1 MKKKKIS
8 SNTVKGIIIK
18 CLIVFGGIATFG
30 GLICN
35 FVFLI
40 LKNAKIG
47 GIIFISGLGIGALC
61 IAAIFI
67 IGSTFKEETDNKDY
81 KIKNYDCLLEDDL
94 ESRIELLYDGVIHST
109 DNNKDFYSSY
119 HKDEEVVVIAVMHVD
134 SLFSEDWFV
143 SFMNQIPEL
152 TENVINHTL
161 IVIFI
166 EEEKSSY
173 LHEIM
178 YSPEYNSLWD
188 TKVFCVY
195 DKANNKIKVNKTNS
209 ATGDKAYNDVRRE
222 LKKIFI
228 FPKKTKQN
236 YKSAEQ

>member
-8 SNTVKGIIIK
+8 SNTVKEIIIK
-18 CLIVFGGIATFG
+18 CLIVFGA
-30 GLICN
+30 
-35 FVFLI
+35 VVV
-40 LKNAKIG
+40 IG
-47 GIIFISGLGIGALC
+47 GFISGIIINESNTKLALILALGGLALGFVS

-81 KIKNYDCLLEDDL
+81 KIKNYDCLLENDL
-94 ESRIELLYDGVIHST
+94 ESRMGLLYDGVIHST

-134 SLFSEDWFV
+134 CLFSEDWFV

-195 DKANNKIKVNKTNS
+195 DKANNKIMVNKTNS
-209 ATGDKAYNDVRRE
+209 GTGDKAYNDVRRE

-228 FPKKTKQN
+228 FPKKTRQN
-236 YKSAEQ
+236 FKSAEQ

>member
-8 SNTVKGIIIK
+8 SNTVKEIIIK
-18 CLIVFGGIATFG
+18 CLIVFSAVVVFGGIVSGIIINESNTKLALILALG
-30 GLICN
+30 GLALG
-35 FVFLI
+35 FV
-40 LKNAKIG
+40 
-47 GIIFISGLGIGALC
+47 S

-81 KIKNYDCLLEDDL
+81 KIKNYDCLLENDL
-94 ESRIELLYDGVIHST
+94 ESRMELLYDGVIHST

-134 SLFSEDWFV
+134 SLFSGDWFV

-152 TENVINHTL
+152 AENVINHTL

-178 YSPEYNSLWD
+178 YAPEYNSLWD

-209 ATGDKAYNDVRRE
+209 GTGDKAYNDVRRE

-228 FPKKTKQN
+228 FPKNTKQN
-236 YKSAEQ
+236 NKSVER

>member
-1 MKKKKIS
+1 MKQKKIS
-8 SNTVKGIIIK
+8 SNTVKEVIIK
-18 CLIVFGGIATFG
+18 CLIVFGAVVLVGGIALCIIFG
-30 GLICN
+30 DNNPTIAAIGI
-35 FVFLI
+35 
-40 LKNAKIG
+40 IG
-47 GIIFISGLGIGALC
+47 GMGLGFVS

-81 KIKNYDCLLEDDL
+81 KIKNYDCLLKDDL
-94 ESRIELLYDGVIHST
+94 ESRMELLYDGVIHSK

-178 YSPEYNSLWD
+178 YAPEYNSLWD

-209 ATGDKAYNDVRRE
+209 GTGDKAYNDVRRE

-228 FPKKTKQN
+228 FPE
-236 YKSAEQ
+236 KSQQQSKNVEQ

>member
-8 SNTVKGIIIK
+8 SNTVKEIIIK
-18 CLIVFGGIATFG
+18 CLIVFGA
-30 GLICN
+30 
-35 FVFLI
+35 VVV
-40 LKNAKIG
+40 IG
-47 GIIFISGLGIGALC
+47 GIISGIIINEYNTKLALILALGGLALGFVS

-67 IGSTFKEETDNKDY
+67 IGSTFKEDADNKDY
-81 KIKNYDCLLEDDL
+81 KIKNYNCLLENDL
-94 ESRIELLYDGVIHST
+94 ENRMELLYDGVIHST

-178 YSPEYNSLWD
+178 YAPEYNSLWD

-209 ATGDKAYNDVRRE
+209 GTGDKAYNDVRRE

-228 FPKKTKQN
+228 FPE
-236 YKSAEQ
+236 KSQQQSKNVEQ